1 MNGHK
6 NARLAAAG
14 RMLNRTGA
22 SDCGQAPGFV
32 PFRLPRLTLSPSQIA
47 VRFLWLMRHPTGGS
61 VRGRSGVKAHAD
73 PQPSTRVMRG

>member
-47 VRFLWLMRHPTGGS
+47 VRFLWLMRHPTG
-61 VRGRSGVKAHAD
+61 RRSGPIRGQASCR
-73 PQPSTRVMRG
+73 STLWAGFAKPL